1 MKKEDRDAIAIL
13 ASRFLEGTSDLM
25 SATSAIEEVID
36 RHIGR
41 VVNRKIVE
49 KGVAALNSFDE
60 YELEWYGKHLAPKVD
75 AQIRSSRDT
84 AAVGRLT
91 PPFVQ
96 YDASVKKGGRS

>member
-1 MKKEDRDAIAIL
+1 MTKEDRDAIAVL

-41 VVNRKIVE
+41 VVQRKIVE
-49 KGVAALNSFDE
+49 RGAAAINSFDE
-60 YELEWYGKHLAPKVD
+60 RELEWYGKNIAPKVD

-84 AAVGRLT
+84 EAIGRLN
-91 PPFVQ
+91 
-96 YDASVKKGGRS
+96 GGKS